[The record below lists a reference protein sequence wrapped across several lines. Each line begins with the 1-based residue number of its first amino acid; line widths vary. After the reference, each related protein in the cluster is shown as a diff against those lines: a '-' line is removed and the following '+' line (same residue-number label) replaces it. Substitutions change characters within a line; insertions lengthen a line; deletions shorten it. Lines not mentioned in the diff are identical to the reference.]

1 MAMTSPKRRSSMN
14 REDNEQDVVDLGAV
28 TEETKGGAI
37 GFVDSERTLQPSLG
51 LSDD

>member
-1 MAMTSPKRRSSMN
+1 MRRSSMN
-14 REDNEQDVVDLGAV
+14 REDTENDLVELGAV
-28 TEETKGGAI
+28 TEQTRGGAI

>member
-1 MAMTSPKRRSSMN
+1 MN
-14 REDNEQDVVDLGAV
+14 REDIENDLIELGAV

-37 GFVDSERTLQPSLG
+37 GFVDAERTLQPSLG

>member
-1 MAMTSPKRRSSMN
+1 MN
-14 REDNEQDVVDLGAV
+14 REDIEDDLVELGEV
-28 TEETKGGAI
+28 SEETRGGAI